1 MYLENKTLFFGRL
14 VQNGHSLIFW
24 WEKRKPYAMRN
35 AFASEAWTNWLFPQ
49 FVQFLII
56 IVIWLCQP
64 WYQDGSHL
72 ENCLWGIKMLS
83 SMLRLIKN
91 HLHSRWEN
99 NFDPCYFHLGSYH
112 IIKKKKDVENQMRT
126 SHKNKNVL
134 NGEKSSSLY
143 RLWYLA

>member
-14 VQNGHSLIFW
+14 LQNGHSLIFW

-83 SMLRLIKN
+83 SMLRLIKKPLAFQMRKQFWSMLFSLRKLS
-91 HLHSRWEN
+91 HH
-99 NFDPCYFHLGSYH
+99 
-112 IIKKKKDVENQMRT
+112 KKKKMLKTKWEQVTRIKMFWMVRKAVHCIG
-126 SHKNKNVL
+126 S
-134 NGEKSSSLY
+134 GI
-143 RLWYLA
+143 